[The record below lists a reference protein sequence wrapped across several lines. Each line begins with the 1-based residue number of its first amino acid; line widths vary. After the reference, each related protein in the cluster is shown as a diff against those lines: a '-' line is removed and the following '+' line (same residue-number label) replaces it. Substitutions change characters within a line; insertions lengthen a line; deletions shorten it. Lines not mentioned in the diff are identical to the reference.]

1 MLAGKARERKAAEV
15 CRILVDKPES
25 GGATMTK
32 IITIS
37 REFGSGGRELGRR
50 LADRLGI
57 PFYDKELIR
66 MAADD
71 IEIEEHIFEMYD
83 EAFMEKKEVEYTP
96 FSSVYEVPM
105 SDQTFMAQS
114 RVIRR
119 LAQHGPCVIV
129 GRCADMVLKDEQCL
143 NLFIYA
149 SFKKRVQRLMAL
161 QNLPETELR
170 QMEKKVR
177 EIDQKRRD
185 YYQYYT
191 GNEWG
196 KPQNYHLC
204 LDSHKAGMD
213 ACIDAA
219 MAYMAHLD

>member
-1 MLAGKARERKAAEV
+1 
-15 CRILVDKPES
+15 
-25 GGATMTK
+25 MTK

-37 REFGSGGRELGRR
+37 REFGSGGREMGRR

-71 IEIEEHIFEMYD
+71 IDIEEHIFEMYD
-83 EAFMEKKEVEYTP
+83 DAFMEKKEIEYTP

-114 RVIRR
+114 RVIQR

-149 SFKKRVQRLMAL
+149 SFKKGVQRLMTRE
-161 QNLPETELR
+161 NLPDTELR
-170 QMEKKVR
+170 QMERRVR
-177 EIDQKRRD
+177 EIDRKRRD

-219 MAYMAHLD
+219 IAYMAHLD

>member
-1 MLAGKARERKAAEV
+1 
-15 CRILVDKPES
+15 
-25 GGATMTK
+25 MTK

-71 IEIEEHIFEMYD
+71 IDIEEHIFEMYD
-83 EAFMEKKEVEYTP
+83 YAFMEKKEVEYTP
-96 FSSVYEVPM
+96 FSSIYEVPM

-149 SFKKRVQRLMAL
+149 SFKKRVQRLMTRE
-161 QNLPETELR
+161 NLPETELR
-170 QMEKKVR
+170 QMERRVR
-177 EIDQKRRD
+177 EIDRKRRD

-219 MAYMAHLD
+219 IAYMAHLD

>member
-1 MLAGKARERKAAEV
+1 
-15 CRILVDKPES
+15 
-25 GGATMTK
+25 MTK

-37 REFGSGGRELGRR
+37 REFGSGGKEIGRR
-50 LADRLGI
+50 LAKRLGI
-57 PFYDKELIR
+57 PFYDKELIT
-66 MAADD
+66 MAAAD
-71 IEIEEHIFEMYD
+71 IDIEEHIFERY
-83 EAFMEKKEVEYTP
+83 ENAFLEKKETKYSV
-96 FSSVYEVPM
+96 FSAIYEVPM
-105 SDQTFMAQS
+105 SDQIFIAQS
-114 RVIRR
+114 RVIHR
-119 LAQHGPCVIV
+119 LAEHGSCVIV

-143 NLFIYA
+143 NLFFYS
-149 SFKKRVQRLMAL
+149 SFKKRVQRLM
-161 QNLPETELR
+161 NLENLSESETK

-213 ACIDAA
+213 ACMDAA
-219 MAYMAHLD
+219 LAYMAYLD

>member
-1 MLAGKARERKAAEV
+1 
-15 CRILVDKPES
+15 
-25 GGATMTK
+25 MTK

-37 REFGSGGRELGRR
+37 REFGSGGREIGRR
-50 LADRLGI
+50 LAEKLGI
-57 PFYDKELIR
+57 PFYDKDLIR

-71 IEIEEHIFEMYD
+71 IDIEEHIFEMYD
-83 EAFMEKKEVEYTP
+83 DAFLEKEEMQYTP
-96 FSSVYEVPM
+96 FSPVYEVPM
-105 SDQTFMAQS
+105 SDQIFMAQS

-119 LAQHGPCVIV
+119 LAEHGPCVIV

-143 NLFIYA
+143 NLFFYA
-149 SFKKRVQRLMAL
+149 SFKKRVQRILTRE
-161 QNLPETELR
+161 NLPESEFK

-177 EIDQKRRD
+177 EIDRKRRD

-204 LDSHKAGMD
+204 LDSHKAGQD

-219 MAYMAHLD
+219 VAYMAYLD